1 MISLPLPILNAALIL
16 GAVLI
21 AWRVDLRNRTA
32 RNILRALFGVI
43 VTISLVVGLRFGYG
57 LEAVRF
63 LQPVLALF
71 LGPLAYMFFLSFFR
85 PSDNRL
91 LNIGNVHVAL
101 IPVLIINLLRL
112 HDTWVILDVLISLS
126 YIFYACLIIVLW
138 RRGPDALTQCR
149 LQQIANMRVWMIVVA
164 VILTILSIVDGG
176 IAFAFWYWGEAIATM
191 GISWAAVFGVG
202 LTLGLIVVGMRLHG
216 QSDKIAPKVSEVS
229 LSLEPQVNAFLRENH
244 RFADPNLTLDKLAKR
259 IHIPARK
266 ISMAINHVSGM
277 NVSQYINQMRLA
289 HAAEMLLKSDDPV
302 AQISEKSGFLTRSNF
317 YREFERVYGTT
328 PAAYRDQARI

>member
-21 AWRVDLRNRTA
+21 AWRVDLGNRTA

-43 VTISLVVGLRFGYG
+43 ATISLVVGLRFGYG

-63 LQPVLALF
+63 LQPVLAFF

-85 PSDNRL
+85 PSDSRL
-91 LNIGNVHVAL
+91 FNIGNTNVIL
-101 IPVLIINLLRL
+101 IPVLVTKVLR
-112 HDTWVILDVLISLS
+112 IFEFEEMFDVLISLS
-126 YIFYACLIIVLW
+126 YIFYACLIIMLW

-149 LQQIANMRVWMIVVA
+149 LQQIANIRVWMIVVA

-176 IAFAFWYWGEAIATM
+176 IAFAFWYWGAAIATM

-202 LTLGLIVVGMRLHG
+202 LTLGLIVVGVRLRR
-216 QSDKIAPKVSEVS
+216 QSDKMTPKVSEVS

-266 ISMAINHVSGM
+266 ISMAINHASGM

-289 HAAEMLLKSDDPV
+289 HAAKALLKSDDSV
-302 AQISEKSGFLTRSNF
+302 AYIGEKSGFLTRSNF

-328 PAAYRDQARI
+328 PAAYRDQTRI

>member
-21 AWRVDLRNRTA
+21 AWRVDLGNRTA

-71 LGPLAYMFFLSFFR
+71 LGPLAYMFFR

-91 LNIGNVHVAL
+91 LRIGIAHAVL

-112 HDTWVILDVLISLS
+112 HDVWVMLDVLISLS

-149 LQQIANMRVWMIVVA
+149 LQQIANMRVWMIMVA

-176 IAFAFWYWGEAIATM
+176 IAFAFWYWGAAIATL
-191 GISWAAVFGVG
+191 GVSWAAVFGVG
-202 LTLGLIVVGMRLHG
+202 LTMGLIVVGVRLRG

-266 ISMAINHVSGM
+266 ISMAINHASGM

-302 AQISEKSGFLTRSNF
+302 AHISEKSGFLTRSNF
-317 YREFERVYGTT
+317 YREFQRVYGTT

>member
-1 MISLPLPILNAALIL
+1 MISLPLPILNAALII

-21 AWRVDLRNRTA
+21 AWRVDLGNRTA

-71 LGPLAYMFFLSFFR
+71 LGPLAYMFFR

-91 LNIGNVHVAL
+91 LRIGIAHAVL

-112 HDTWVILDVLISLS
+112 HDAWVMLDLLISLS

-176 IAFAFWYWGEAIATM
+176 IAFAFWYWGAAIATL
-191 GISWAAVFGVG
+191 GVSWAAVFGVG
-202 LTLGLIVVGMRLHG
+202 LTMGLIVVGVRLRG

-266 ISMAINHVSGM
+266 ISMAINHASGM
-277 NVSQYINQMRLA
+277 NVSQYINQMRLEY
-289 HAAEMLLKSDDPV
+289 AAEMLLKSDDPV
-302 AQISEKSGFLTRSNF
+302 AHISEKSGFLTRSNF
-317 YREFERVYGTT
+317 YREFQRVYGTT

>member
-21 AWRVDLRNRTA
+21 AWRVDLGNRTA

-43 VTISLVVGLRFGYG
+43 ATISLVVGLRFGYG

-71 LGPLAYMFFLSFFR
+71 LGPLAYMFFR

-91 LNIGNVHVAL
+91 LRIGIAHAVL

-112 HDTWVILDVLISLS
+112 HDAWVMLDVLISLS

-149 LQQIANMRVWMIVVA
+149 LQQIANMRIWMIVVA
-164 VILTILSIVDGG
+164 VILTILSIIDGG

-191 GISWAAVFGVG
+191 GISWTAVFGVG
-202 LTLGLIVVGMRLHG
+202 LTMGLIVVGVRLRG

-244 RFADPNLTLDKLAKR
+244 RYADPNLTLDKLAKR

-266 ISMAINHVSGM
+266 ISIAINHASGM

-302 AQISEKSGFLTRSNF
+302 AHISEKSGFLTRSNF
-317 YREFERVYGTT
+317 YREFLRVYGTT

>member
-1 MISLPLPILNAALIL
+1 MISLPLPILNAASIL

-71 LGPLAYMFFLSFFR
+71 LGPLAYMFFR

-91 LNIGNVHVAL
+91 LRIGIAHAVL

-112 HDTWVILDVLISLS
+112 HDAWVMLDLLISLS

-176 IAFAFWYWGEAIATM
+176 IAFAFWYWGAAIATL
-191 GISWAAVFGVG
+191 GVSWAAVFGVG
-202 LTLGLIVVGMRLHG
+202 LTMGLIVVGVRLRG

-266 ISMAINHVSGM
+266 ISMAINHASGM
-277 NVSQYINQMRLA
+277 NVSQYINQMRLEY
-289 HAAEMLLKSDDPV
+289 AAEMLLKSDDPV
-302 AQISEKSGFLTRSNF
+302 AHISEKSGFLTRSNF
-317 YREFERVYGTT
+317 YCEFQRVYGTT